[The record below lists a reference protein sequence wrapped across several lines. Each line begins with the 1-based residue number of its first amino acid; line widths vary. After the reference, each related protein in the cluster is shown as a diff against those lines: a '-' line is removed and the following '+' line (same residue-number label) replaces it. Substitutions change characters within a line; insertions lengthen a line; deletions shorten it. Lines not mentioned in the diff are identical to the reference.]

1 MKEINVKELGYNKYL
16 IKPNN
21 YIMDLPLEIVI
32 NGKTE
37 KITLTKDGV
46 TVNSSHPPMID
57 PTGYYLK
64 TVTIQ

>member
-1 MKEINVKELGYNKYL
+1 
-16 IKPNN
+16 
-21 YIMDLPLEIVI
+21 MDLPLEIVI
-32 NGKTE
+32 NGKAE